1 MSHLRPLLAALFA
14 FGPLMAAE
22 ATRTDRP
29 AGAASEDALSIRAKL
44 SPVRYAFIS
53 AEISAKVE
61 KLPFA
66 EGASFPA
73 GAKLV
78 VFEASVHRA
87 QAEKAKAQYESARR
101 IVEAYR
107 RLAAQGSVGQ
117 LELVTAEARLAEA
130 KADHDLAQVM
140 LSKCTIVAPFA
151 GRVGELR
158 AREEQFTQPGQPVI
172 EIIDDSSLEL
182 EFIAPSANLGWLKVG
197 QVLSVRIDETGK
209 SYPATLTRIAAKVD
223 PISQTIK
230 LAAAIKSE
238 GAGLLAG
245 MTGAVELKRP
255 R

>member
-1 MSHLRPLLAALFA
+1 MSPLRPVLAPLLVLCQLVAADVPRPERA
-14 FGPLMAAE
+14 PAAV
-22 ATRTDRP
+22 T
-29 AGAASEDALSIRAKL
+29 EDTYSIRAKL

-53 AEISAKVE
+53 AEISAKIE
-61 KLPFA
+61 KLPFS
-66 EGASFPA
+66 EGATFPA
-73 GAKLV
+73 GARLV
-78 VFEASVHRA
+78 VFEASMHRA
-87 QAEKAKAQYESARR
+87 QAEKAKAQFESAQR

-130 KADHDLAQVM
+130 KADHDLARVM
-140 LSKCTIVAPFA
+140 LAKCTIVAPFA

-172 EIIDDSSLEL
+172 EVIDDSALEL
-182 EFIAPSANLGWLKVG
+182 EFIAPSVSLGWLKPG
-197 QVLSVRIDETGK
+197 QTITVRIDETGK

-223 PISQTIK
+223 PVSQTIK
-230 LAAAIKSE
+230 LAASIKSE
-238 GAGLLAG
+238 GSGLLAG